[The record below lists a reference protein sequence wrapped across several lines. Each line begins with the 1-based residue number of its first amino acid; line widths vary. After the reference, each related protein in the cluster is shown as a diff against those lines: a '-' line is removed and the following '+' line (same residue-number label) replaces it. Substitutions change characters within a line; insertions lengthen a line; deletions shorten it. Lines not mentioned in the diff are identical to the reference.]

1 MAAKS
6 DKPRFVVRTVR
17 HGQVTIH
24 GRAYAPSQRHMAY
37 DGRLEELRFAF
48 GRYPHDPHVVALWG
62 SHDAYQASRRTA
74 SPADLARYE
83 RGQCD
88 CPEAVDGSLPWMF
101 WHEVHP

>member
-62 SHDAYQASRRTA
+62 LPRR
-74 SPADLARYE
+74 
-83 RGQCD
+83 
-88 CPEAVDGSLPWMF
+88 LPGEPP
-101 WHEVHP
+101 HGLPGRPGPL